1 MINKSEIVQLTEE
14 QGGAWGLNHTKR
26 LLHLIS
32 IIGVNQKYD
41 DEIVWLSAHL
51 HDWGGYGRWKKRG
64 VDHAMRSKEVA
75 EKYLQEREYPQEQVE
90 KVLECIEKHHKAE
103 NSDSIEAQLL
113 FDADALDFLGCVGV
127 LRMFSMKPRDMKA
140 AYETAKKR
148 RDQLPDKLCLEKS
161 KEIAIERLERMDQML
176 TWFEQETYKYF

>member
-26 LLHLIS
+26 LLHLTK

-51 HDWGGYGRWKKRG
+51 HDWGGYGRWKKSG

-90 KVLECIEKHHKAE
+90 KVLVCIENHHKAE

-127 LRMFSMKPRDMKA
+127 LRMFSMKPRDMKV

-176 TWFEQETYKYF
+176 TWFEQETNKYF